1 MESASMQSP
10 RKLPPL
16 PMTEE
21 EREQLTEI
29 AQSRTAGFDRVRR
42 ARSLL
47 AYSGG
52 EALASIERTVGISYG
67 ALSKC
72 IKKALTGGVAMAL
85 ADKPRSGRRRTIDE
99 AARAWVV
106 SLACTKPK
114 ELGYAAELWTFSALA
129 QHIRTHCQEVGHG
142 ALQRIS
148 KGTVCKIV
156 HAHALKPHK
165 VSYYLEQRDP
175 EFERKMAEVLLVYK
189 EVELLK
195 AGADL
200 PEAPHVT
207 LSCDEKPGIQAIA
220 TTAPDLPPVPGC
232 YASLARDYEYKRH
245 GTVSLLA
252 GLDLHSGHVFAVV
265 RDRHRSREFIELLTA
280 IHAHYPAHW
289 VIRLLLDNHSAH
301 LSKET
306 QAWLA
311 THPNRFEFVFT
322 PTHGSWLNIVE
333 TLFSKMTRSF
343 LRGLRVA
350 SKAELVARIEQWI
363 GEINTNPIV
372 PRWTFQPDAAQ

>member
-1 MESASMQSP
+1 MPSSE
-10 RKLPPL
+10 KLPAL
-16 PMTEE
+16 ALTDE
-21 EREQLTEI
+21 ERESLAAI
-29 AQSRTAGFDRVRR
+29 AQSRTEGFDRVRR

-52 EALASIERTVGISYG
+52 ESLAAIQRSVAISYG

-72 IKKALTGGVAMAL
+72 IKKALAAGVTEAL
-85 ADKPRSGRRRTIDE
+85 QDERRSGRPRAIDE

-106 SLACTKPK
+106 ALACTKPK
-114 ELGYAAELWTFSALA
+114 ELGYAAELWTYSALA
-129 QHIRTHCQEVGHG
+129 QHIRTHCQAAGHEV
-142 ALQRIS
+142 LQRIG
-148 KGTVCKIV
+148 KGTVCEIV
-156 HAHALKPHK
+156 RAHALRPHK

-175 EFERKMAEVLLVYK
+175 EFERKMAEVLMVYK

-195 AGADL
+195 EGASL
-200 PEAPHVT
+200 PEAPQVT
-207 LSCDEKPGIQAIA
+207 ISCDEKPGIQAIA
-220 TTAPDLPPVPGC
+220 TTAPDLPPVPGR

-252 GLDLHSGHVFAVV
+252 GLDLHTGHVFGMV
-265 RDRHRSREFIELLTA
+265 RDRHRSREFIELLVA

-306 QAWLA
+306 RAWLA
-311 THPNRFEFVFT
+311 EHPNRFELVFT

-350 SKAELVARIEQWI
+350 SKQELVSRIEQWI
-363 GEINTNPIV
+363 GEINADPIV
-372 PRWTFQPDAAQ
+372 PRWTFQPEPVQ